1 MSDPALLALLEGGT
15 RRLVRT
21 VDAMADGQWTE
32 PSLLPG
38 WSRAH
43 VVAHLTLNAEGLT
56 AALDGVREG
65 RAVPMYASQ
74 EARDGDIAELASAPS
89 SDLRDR
95 FLGSTTLIAEAVADL
110 PDNLRAV
117 SIDRVPGGRSFAAG
131 ETLTMRVCEVE
142 VHHADLGLDAT
153 AADWDPAFAAF
164 LLERRAFLYAG
175 APFTVHAS
183 DLGRTWTFGAA
194 GGPTV
199 SGTGSALAWWTTGR
213 GSGDGLTSD
222 DGQVPRMEAW

>member
-21 VDAMADGQWTE
+21 VDAMRDDQWTS

-56 AALDGVREG
+56 DALEGVREG

-74 EARDGDIAELASAPS
+74 DARDLDIVELATARLA
-89 SDLRDR
+89 DLRDR

-110 PDNLRAV
+110 PDNLLAV
-117 SIDRVPGGRSFAAG
+117 SIERVPGGRTFAAG
-131 ETLTMRVCEVE
+131 ETLPMRVCEVE
-142 VHHADLGLDAT
+142 VHHADLGLEVT
-153 AADWDPAFAAF
+153 ADDWAPEFTAY
-164 LLERRAFLYAG
+164 LLERRAFLHAG
-175 APFTVHAS
+175 PPFTAYAE
-183 DLGRTWTFGAA
+183 DLGRSWTFGAV

-199 SGTGSALAWWTTGR
+199 TGSGAALAWWTTGR
-213 GSGDGLTSD
+213 GSGDGLSSD
-222 DGQVPRMEAW
+222 DGQVPRIEAW